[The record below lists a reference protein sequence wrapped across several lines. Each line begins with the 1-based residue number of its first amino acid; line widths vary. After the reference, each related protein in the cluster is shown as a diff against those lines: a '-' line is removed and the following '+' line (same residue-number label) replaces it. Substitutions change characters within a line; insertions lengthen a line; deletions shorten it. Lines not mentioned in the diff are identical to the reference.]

1 MGVILQGVDDA
12 GYVAVVNVVCW
23 VTTFGFW
30 RQTEE
35 LEQIW
40 AKEEEV
46 VVYRR

>member
-1 MGVILQGVDDA
+1 MTRGMLRLVPES
-12 GYVAVVNVVCW
+12 NVVCW

-35 LEQIW
+35 LEQIG